1 MMTISRTM
9 NVKKIRFFKKANNK
23 RWFWEIK
30 SRGFVVA
37 RCGPKG
43 YSSKQ
48 GAQQSLIAVKNAL
61 K

>member
-1 MMTISRTM
+1 M
-9 NVKKIRFFKKANNK
+9 NAKKVRFFKKARNN
-23 RWFWEIK
+23 RWYWEMK
-30 SRGFVVA
+30 SRNYIVA

-48 GAQQSLIAVKNAL
+48 AAQQSLIAVKNIL

>member
-1 MMTISRTM
+1 M
-9 NVKKIRFFKKANNK
+9 NAKKVRFFRKGNSN

-30 SRGFVVA
+30 SMGFVVA

-48 GAQQSLIAVKNAL
+48 GAQQSLVAVKNAL